1 MLRNKNIYFT
11 GKILNVRELAN
22 DNAKSFRFTAE
33 ERKNLDLKGLP
44 IRLEHEDCLEVGTI
58 KANWN
63 DNHGQHW
70 IMGAIDQNSIPATFA
85 KHSLIKK
92 TGDQKPYYTGLS
104 LQHVHREFPDGRTE
118 KKGIEVSLCTDP
130 RRPNCN
136 VTWCSANERK
146 NSTYKLVNELATR
159 ANKENNMEA
168 PQVVPQETEQAP
180 AENVDQS
187 QTQAAPTGAE
197 LSEQVYSQF
206 AELMEKEKAQ
216 QEKIAQLEKELAK
229 HNETLEQER
238 KKKQEEDA
246 AKGRALMSTFLEH
259 VKELV
264 GEQEDMQNTIEPLI
278 AQNPDGMHKIME
290 VVSKA
295 SKKYQENSIALQKA
309 QNELKDKQLEL
320 KFQQLIANKS
330 LGQTSSVPAQAITEV
345 ASSKK
350 RQAEPAKPAA
360 KPVQQAAKAINP
372 YAFKNVPVRRA
383 QQTRRRG
390 GMNDMLLKMYNQNKG
405 NGLRAMSKIHEG
417 LSNRRPNY

>member
-1 MLRNKNIYFT
+1 M
-11 GKILNVRELAN
+11 
-22 DNAKSFRFTAE
+22 
-33 ERKNLDLKGLP
+33 
-44 IRLEHEDCLEVGTI
+44 
-58 KANWN
+58 
-63 DNHGQHW
+63 
-70 IMGAIDQNSIPATFA
+70 
-85 KHSLIKK
+85 
-92 TGDQKPYYTGLS
+92 
-104 LQHVHREFPDGRTE
+104 
-118 KKGIEVSLCTDP
+118 
-130 RRPNCN
+130 
-136 VTWCSANERK
+136 
-146 NSTYKLVNELATR
+146 
-159 ANKENNMEA
+159 
-168 PQVVPQETEQAP
+168 
-180 AENVDQS
+180 
-187 QTQAAPTGAE
+187 
-197 LSEQVYSQF
+197 
-206 AELMEKEKAQ
+206 
-216 QEKIAQLEKELAK
+216 AK

-330 LGQTSSVPAQAITEV
+330 LGQTSSVPAHAITEA

-383 QQTRRRG
+383 QQTRRKG